1 MFFGG
6 PDLPSR
12 ARPLRPQP
20 ALGGKI
26 APRGFFLIPY
36 SGKGAYDANRP
47 AKRESNGMSDD
58 DHKQPGEE
66 VLLDLNFVPE
76 WAREPA
82 TRNPYADYTGG
93 GGRDRGG
100 ERPGRGAFR
109 DRGARPERGGGRPER
124 GPRRDGPDGR
134 GGPPR
139 RRGDEDRAFGG
150 REPVAAGRGAPGPH
164 RGRPG
169 APRSAP
175 ELACD
180 ISFLPDRRGLGAAVH
195 RIQSTRQAYPLA
207 QLAHMFLSR
216 PTLYL
221 VKIEQRMP
229 RRAGPE
235 GAPAPERP
243 PLFQCTLCQAVFT
256 ARDTAESHAAT
267 AHVEHFFAV
276 EEAAG
281 DPPTGQFVCVVRC
294 PRSGRLLGP
303 PNHHGFNE
311 ALTELHAERFGHLP
325 LPEYRAT
332 LEMAHEPEAIEQ
344 WKQEY
349 ARRRVYRRKPET
361 GAVDPAPPAEAADP
375 APAEA
380 GAGADAP
387 AADAPPVKW
396 ADVRVFMR
404 ERAPGLIRETRRA
417 VLPAPVAAEMSDG
430 ALRRVVRE
438 AWTRED
444 RFPFSLM
451 LALRPALRHMGLH
464 FFKAGSVSFVTAQH
478 PSPINPEY
486 AVPTIRH
493 ALDYLAAH
501 PGVTRAQMRHDL
513 FPGRPDDDPECV
525 ELERDLR
532 WLVDKGHVI
541 EFFNGTLS
549 IPRGAP
555 ASAPRIPAVRRGR

>member
-1 MFFGG
+1 
-6 PDLPSR
+6 
-12 ARPLRPQP
+12 
-20 ALGGKI
+20 
-26 APRGFFLIPY
+26 
-36 SGKGAYDANRP
+36 
-47 AKRESNGMSDD
+47 MSDD
-58 DHKQPGEE
+58 DDKRPGEE

-82 TRNPYADYTGG
+82 TRNPYAEFSG

-100 ERPGRGAFR
+100 DHPGSGRGPFR
-109 DRGARPERGGGRPER
+109 DRGARPDRGGGGRHER
-124 GPRRDGPDGR
+124 GVRRNGRDGPPRGR
-134 GGPPR
+134 GG
-139 RRGDEDRAFGG
+139 EDRGFRGG
-150 REPVAAGRGAPGPH
+150 EDAASVRPAGGPH
-164 RGRPG
+164 RGRTG
-169 APRSAP
+169 GPRPSP

-195 RIQSTRQAYPLA
+195 RIQSSRQAYPLA

-221 VKIEQRMP
+221 VKIEQRPP
-229 RRAGPE
+229 RRA
-235 GAPAPERP
+235 APPGGSAAPERP
-243 PLFQCTLCQAVFT
+243 PLFQCAICQAVFT
-256 ARDTAESHAAT
+256 ARDAAERHAAA
-267 AHVEHFFAV
+267 AHVEHFFTV

-281 DPPTGQFVCVVRC
+281 DPPTGQFVCVARC

-311 ALTELHAERFGHLP
+311 ALTELHAERFSHLP
-325 LPEYRAT
+325 LTEYRAT

-349 ARRRVYRRKPET
+349 ARRRVYRRKPEA
-361 GAVDPAPPAEAADP
+361 GPADP
-375 APAEA
+375 APS
-380 GAGADAP
+380 ADAGDG
-387 AADAPPVKW
+387 AAAEPGTGAPSADSPPVKW
-396 ADVRVFMR
+396 ADVRVFLR

-417 VLPAPVAAEMSDG
+417 VVPAPAAAEMSDP
-430 ALRRVVRE
+430 ALRRLVRE

-451 LALRPALRHMGLH
+451 LALRPALRHMGMH
-464 FFKAGSVSFVTAQH
+464 FFKAGAVSFVTAQH
-478 PSPINPEY
+478 PSPIKPEY

-493 ALDYLAAH
+493 ALDYLVAH
-501 PGVTRAQMRHDL
+501 PGATRAQMRHDL

-549 IPRGAP
+549 VPRGASSVP
-555 ASAPRIPAVRRGR
+555 ARPPSGRAGR